1 MLRIIDGQGETITLS
16 AGQKLT
22 LCIAQSPLYKQRGQI
37 HAYIQPLFIHDE
49 SQSLQLVGSCNK
61 ENEQTIKKENKTR
74 IFNNV
79 YLTKLKYQKPQI

>member
-1 MLRIIDGQGETITLS
+1 MLRIIDAQGETITLS

-61 ENEQTIKKENKTR
+61 ENEQTIKKENKAR

>member
-1 MLRIIDGQGETITLS
+1 MLRIIDAQGETITLS

-22 LCIAQSPLYKQRGQI
+22 LCIAQSPLYKQRGQT

-79 YLTKLKYQKPQI
+79 YLTKLK